1 MNILV
6 IGLGS
11 IGQRHIRNLR
21 KLYGDKINLYAFR
34 ERNNSVFP
42 DEKGKLRNGNIE
54 AVYNIRTY
62 FDIDKC
68 FIENKIDAVIVST
81 VTAKHVLFTKIALQ
95 HEAAVFIEKPLADK
109 MDGVQEIFQLAEKKN
124 LPALMG
130 FQMRH
135 HPCIKALKSLLDND
149 AIGQVFSADFLIG
162 EKVDKMHQYEDYRKT
177 YIVSKNLGGGV
188 VLNQQIHEID
198 LMLYLFGKP
207 DRIFSFT
214 GKLKNVD
221 SDVEDYADSIYI
233 FNRTKNMTVTM
244 HSDFATY
251 PPQRKIRIR
260 AEEGFAEVDLLNAT
274 MIFREKGKDVQTI
287 VFDKFQRNDMF
298 LEEMEEFI
306 QIIQNDSHSSVT
318 LAEGAVSLEVALTT
332 LQKANELKGANNL

>member
-34 ERNNSVFP
+34 ERNNSVFL
-42 DEKGKLRNGNIE
+42 DDNGNLREGKIE
-54 AVYNIRTY
+54 DVYHIKTY

-68 FIENKIDAVIVST
+68 FNENKIDAVIVST
-81 VTAKHVLFTKIALQ
+81 ITAKHVLFTKIALQ
-95 HEAAVFIEKPLADK
+95 HGAAVFIEKPLSDK
-109 MDGVQEIFQLAEKKN
+109 MDGVQEIIQLAEEKN
-124 LPALMG
+124 LIVQMG

-135 HPCIKALKSLLDND
+135 HPCVKALKVLLDHGVL
-149 AIGQVFSADFLIG
+149 GQVFSADFLIG

-177 YIVSKNLGGGV
+177 YIVTRSLGGGV

-207 DRIFSFT
+207 DRIFSSV
-214 GKLKNVD
+214 GKLKNID

-233 FNRTKNMTVTM
+233 FESSKNMTITM

-251 PPQRKIRIR
+251 PPQRKLRVR
-260 AEEGFAEVDLLNAT
+260 AENGFAEIDFLKASMV
-274 MIFREKGKDVQTI
+274 FREKDKDIQEI

-298 LEEMEEFI
+298 LEEIEEFI
-306 QIIQNDSHSSVT
+306 QAVPNNSHLGVS
-318 LAEGAVSLEVALTT
+318 LAEGTVSLDVALNT
-332 LQKANELKGANNL
+332 LHKANELKGDKL

>member
-21 KLYGDKINLYAFR
+21 KLYGDKINLFAFR
-34 ERNNSVFP
+34 ERNNSIFL
-42 DEKGKLRNGNIE
+42 DDNGKLRDGKIE
-54 AVYNIRTY
+54 DVYHIKTY

-68 FIENKIDAVIVST
+68 FNENTIDAVIVST
-81 VTAKHVLFTKIALQ
+81 ITAKHVIFTKIALQ
-95 HEAAVFIEKPLADK
+95 YGAAVFIEKPLSDK
-109 MDGVQEIFQLAEKKN
+109 LDGIQEITHLAENKN
-124 LPALMG
+124 LIVQMG

-135 HPCIKALKSLLDND
+135 HPCVKVLKDLLDHD
-149 AIGQVFSADFLIG
+149 AMGQVFSADFLIG

-177 YIVSKNLGGGV
+177 YIVTKSLGGGI

-207 DRIFSFT
+207 DRIFSSV

-233 FNRTKNMTVTM
+233 FDKAENMTITM

-251 PPQRKIRIR
+251 PPQRKLRVR
-260 AEEGFAEVDLLNAT
+260 AEEGFAEVDFLKAS
-274 MIFREKGKDVQTI
+274 IVFREKGKDVQEI

-298 LEEMEEFI
+298 LEEMKEFI
-306 QIIQNDSHSSVT
+306 QAIQNSSRRGVS
-318 LAEGAVSLEVALTT
+318 LAEGSMSLDIALNT
-332 LQKANELKGANNL
+332 LHKANELKGDKL